1 MVAGRAERDSMA
13 SPPAVA
19 IKRMAATEAVETAMA
34 MARFWPIRMV
44 LAGGLGKSGT
54 ARAMGRSPQSVE
66 RLEGT
71 GRGDPKEIQIF
82 ATSIA
87 VLVESKWRH
96 FR

>member
-1 MVAGRAERDSMA
+1 
-13 SPPAVA
+13 
-19 IKRMAATEAVETAMA
+19 
-34 MARFWPIRMV
+34 MV

-66 RLEGT
+66 RAEGA

-87 VLVESKWRH
+87 VFAKMARH
-96 FR
+96 RQLLLAASRCTAFIYERADRSVLSSSHRRQVLSRAAAQR